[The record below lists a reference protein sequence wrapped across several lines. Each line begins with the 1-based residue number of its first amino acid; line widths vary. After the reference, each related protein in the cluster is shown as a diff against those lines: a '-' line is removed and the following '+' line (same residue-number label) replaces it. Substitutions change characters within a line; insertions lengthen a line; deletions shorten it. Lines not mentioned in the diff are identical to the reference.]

1 MTDWIVQNYIELL
14 GLVFGVAY
22 VILAARQNIW
32 CWATGIVNVSMYIY
46 IFYAARL
53 YGDMALQVFYLAMS
67 FYGIYQ
73 WKFGKTLSSSSISI
87 RNIAPKIL
95 LTSGLYTLGAWII
108 FGWLLTKTPS
118 DIPYWDGLTT
128 ALGLTATWMTARKYI
143 QSWLVWIFTDAL
155 CVGIYL
161 FKGLNLTAF
170 FYGFLTIMAVYGY
183 YEWKKQLKAPA
194 ID

>member
-1 MTDWIVQNYIELL
+1 MIDWILQNYIEIL

-46 IFYAARL
+46 IFYVARL
-53 YGDMALQVFYLAMS
+53 YGDMSLQIFYLVMS

-73 WKFGKTLSSSSISI
+73 WKFGKTLNEGSLSI
-87 RNIAPKIL
+87 RNISPKIL
-95 LTSGLYTLGAWII
+95 ITSGFFTLAAWMLV
-108 FGWLLTKTPS
+108 GWLLTKTSS

-143 QSWLVWIFTDAL
+143 ENWMLWIFTDAL
-155 CVGIYL
+155 CVGIY
-161 FKGLNLTAF
+161 FYKELNLTAF
-170 FYGFLTIMAVYGY
+170 FYGFLTLMAIYGY
-183 YEWKKQLKAPA
+183 REWKKQQKALS
-194 ID
+194 IG